1 MIIENINVT
10 DYHHFANGD
19 VHLFTV
25 TLNTEAFLLSSDVTI
40 RGNSIIMN
48 GNKQLIDF
56 SQHSDNLRQF
66 IFSTYKKL
74 NPGTYTLTVEANG
87 ETATKEFTVS

>member
-19 VHLFTV
+19 VNLFTV
-25 TLNTEAFLLSSDVTI
+25 QLNTEAFPSPSDITI
-40 RGNSIIMN
+40 RGNGIIMN
-48 GNKQLIDF
+48 GNKQLMDF

-66 IFSTYKKL
+66 TFSTYKKL